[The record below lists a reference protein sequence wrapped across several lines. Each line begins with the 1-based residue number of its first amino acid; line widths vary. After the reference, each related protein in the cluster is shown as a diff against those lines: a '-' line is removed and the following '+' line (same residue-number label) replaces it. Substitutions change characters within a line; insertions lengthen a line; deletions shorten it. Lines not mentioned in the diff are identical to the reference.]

1 MQTTSRRPVPLSRP
15 SWEQIAT
22 GAAVIAIAAALIV
35 LPPLYSAILLAGAA
49 LATVIV
55 VRPLWGFYLLLL
67 SIPAQ
72 DLGAVGELTAT
83 NVLFV
88 LTVIAWLAHRLAF
101 GGKPLPRSAIGPV
114 FALFVG
120 GLALSLTVARDLAPA
135 IAGLFQWVKSL
146 VIFFLALDFL
156 RTRRQTLTALAILLV
171 AGAAEGAIG
180 LFQYLTGV
188 GPASFTVGDQF
199 SRAFGTFGRPNSYA
213 GYLEMIFP
221 LGLAASYLVLNR
233 RNLGLGR
240 SRGGR
245 LRIIAACSATGLIG
259 AALFA
264 SYSRGAWLG
273 TVGALAVMILLYGA
287 RARVAVVVG
296 VMLLA
301 LILLAGG
308 ANYLPPGFA
317 DRLLNAFGNVETP
330 DVRTAFITAENFST
344 VERRAHWEAGLQ
356 MFADNRL
363 LGVGLGNFNLRFP
376 EYTVSP
382 TFLVSQGH
390 AHNYYIHVAAEAG
403 IVGLLGYLLL
413 LATIVF
419 TGLRALWL
427 TSRPGADPVA
437 RIIVIAALAVIA
449 AVVIHNVVE
458 NLHVLSMGVQLSTV
472 WALLAI
478 VTQPS
483 WSMPQTAATEAETRE
498 DR

>member
-1 MQTTSRRPVPLSRP
+1 VK
-15 SWEQIAT
+15 
-22 GAAVIAIAAALIV
+22 AL
-35 LPPLYSAILLAGAA
+35 
-49 LATVIV
+49 V
-55 VRPLWGFYLLLL
+55 V
-67 SIPAQ
+67 
-72 DLGAVGELTAT
+72 
-83 NVLFV
+83 
-88 LTVIAWLAHRLAF
+88 
-101 GGKPLPRSAIGPV
+101 
-114 FALFVG
+114 
-120 GLALSLTVARDLAPA
+120 
-135 IAGLFQWVKSL
+135 
-146 VIFFLALDFL
+146 FFLALDFL
-156 RTRRQTLTALAILLV
+156 RTRRQTLGALAALLV

-180 LFQYLTGV
+180 LVQYLTGI
-188 GPASFTVGDQF
+188 GPASFAVSGQF

-221 LGLAASYLVLNR
+221 LGLALCALALSR
-233 RNLGLGR
+233 RGGVATDAAR
-240 SRGGR
+240 GR
-245 LRIIAACSATGLIG
+245 LRIVAAFGATALIG

-273 TVGALAVMILLYGA
+273 TVGAVAVAILLYGA
-287 RARVAVVVG
+287 RARVAAVAG
-296 VMLLA
+296 VALLA

-344 VERRAHWEAGLQ
+344 VERRSHWEAGLQ

-390 AHNYYIHVAAEAG
+390 AHNYYIHIAAEAG

-413 LATIVF
+413 LGTIAL

-427 TSRPGADPVA
+427 VSRPGADPAA
-437 RIIVIAALAVIA
+437 RLIVIAALAVIA
-449 AVVIHNVVE
+449 AVAIHNVFE

-478 VTQPS
+478 VSQPS
-483 WSMPQTAATEAETRE
+483 WSVRQAMTAEAATRE
-498 DR
+498 ER